1 LDDSRKNFAMVE
13 KTRGE
18 RLRAARMKRFKSARS
33 AALALA
39 IPIST
44 YGAHERAES
53 PGGRDYGP
61 DEARCYARYFGVTP
75 EWLLMGQV
83 QPAGDRMADEVA
95 KRLTPK
101 LRIMGYVGNGGQAH
115 LYTVGPE
122 DLEEVAVPMP
132 DTRSMVGLEIRGKS
146 VGRYFNRW
154 LMLYQDL
161 RRPLKPALVGHLCVV
176 GLKDGRVFVKRL
188 QKSRAEGQFDLVS
201 DVGPPI
207 RVAHIAWAAKVEA
220 IIPR

>member
-1 LDDSRKNFAMVE
+1 MAE

-44 YGAHERAES
+44 YGAHERAEA

-61 DEARCYARYFGVTP
+61 DEARRYARYLGVSP
-75 EWLLMGQV
+75 EWLLMGQP
-83 QPAGDRMADEVA
+83 QPADGHPIDEVA
-95 KRLTPK
+95 DKFAPK
-101 LRIMGYVGNGGQAH
+101 ARIVGYVGSGGQAH

-122 DLEEVAVPMP
+122 DLEEITVPIVAA
-132 DTRSMVGLEIRGKS
+132 RSMVGLEVRGTS

-154 LMLYQDL
+154 LILYQDS
-161 RRPLKPALVGHLCVV
+161 RRPLTPALIGCLCII
-176 GLKDGRVFVKRL
+176 GLEDGRVFVKQL
-188 QKSRAEGQFDLVS
+188 QTSRAQGQFDLVS
-201 DVGPPI
+201 EADPPI
-207 RVAHIAWAAKVEA
+207 RVAHIAWAAKIEA

>member
-1 LDDSRKNFAMVE
+1 MVE

-33 AALALA
+33 AALALT

-61 DEARCYARYFGVTP
+61 DEARRYARYFGVAP
-75 EWLLMGQV
+75 EWLLMGQL
-83 QPAGDRMADEVA
+83 QSAGNRVA
-95 KRLTPK
+95 NDDGVEKFAPK
-101 LRIMGYVGNGGQAH
+101 LRIVGYVGNGGQAH

-122 DLEEVAVPMP
+122 DLEEVAVRLPA
-132 DTRSMVGLEIRGKS
+132 TRSMVGLEIRGTD

-154 LMLYQDL
+154 LILYQDL
-161 RRPLKPALVGHLCVV
+161 RRPVTPALIGHLCIV
-176 GLKDGRVFVKRL
+176 GLEDGRVFVKQL
-188 QKSRAEGQFDLVS
+188 QRSRAQGQFDLVS
-201 DVGPPI
+201 DVDPPI
-207 RVAHIAWAAKVEA
+207 RVAHIAWAAKVDA

>member
-1 LDDSRKNFAMVE
+1 MVE

-18 RLRAARMKRFKSARS
+18 RLRAARMKQFKSARS
-33 AALALA
+33 AAVALA

-75 EWLLMGQV
+75 EWLLMGE
-83 QPAGDRMADEVA
+83 QPAGDRMADDVVEKLA
-95 KRLTPK
+95 PRLP
-101 LRIMGYVGNGGQAH
+101 IIGYVGNGGQAH
-115 LYTVGPE
+115 LYTVGPG
-122 DLEEVAVPMP
+122 DLEEIAVPMP
-132 DTRSMVGLEIRGKS
+132 AITRSLVGLEIRGTS
-146 VGRYFNRW
+146 VGRYLNRW
-154 LMLYQDL
+154 LILYQDL
-161 RRPLKPALVGHLCVV
+161 RRPLTPALIGHLCIV
-176 GLKDGRVFVKRL
+176 GLKDGRVFVKQL
-188 QKSRAEGQFDLVS
+188 KKSRAQGHFDLVS

-207 RVAHIAWAAKVEA
+207 RLAHIAWAAKVDA